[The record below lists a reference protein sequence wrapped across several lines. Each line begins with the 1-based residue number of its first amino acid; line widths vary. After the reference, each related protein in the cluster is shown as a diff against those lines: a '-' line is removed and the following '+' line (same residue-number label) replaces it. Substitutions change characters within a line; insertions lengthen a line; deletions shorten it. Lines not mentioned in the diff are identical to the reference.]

1 MANIK
6 QSQQMIPLITCET
19 AFGQDVS
26 ELVLGFNIF
35 DLNLGIKINS
45 IKQPVKSN
53 SVGPGNMSHRWTS
66 PFYYHLNNSFIV
78 FKYVQ

>member
-6 QSQQMIPLITCET
+6 QIQQMIPLITCET
-19 AFGQDVS
+19 AFCQDVS
-26 ELVLGFNIF
+26 ELVLGFNLF

-66 PFYYHLNNSFIV
+66 TFYYHLDNGFIV